1 MVNKDILKGKWLQ
14 VRGEIKKNWGKLTD
28 DDLDR
33 IEGQKDV
40 LVGKLQERYGYTR
53 EKAEQEFNRWFDQY
67 QAHFEG

>member
-53 EKAEQEFNRWFDQY
+53 EKAEQEFNHWFDQY
-67 QAHFEG
+67 QTHFEG